1 MSESYTHLYVD
12 AGDFSSPFYEFYID
26 ASGNEE
32 LTPTNTI
39 YLDTSYVFHRLN
51 DAVSHPFYISDVGY
65 EQPSSS
71 NITLTGNGSYN
82 NGIAGS
88 ETLTLEFTGLD
99 TSDNLYYYCTS
110 HSSMVNSFTL
120 LATTP
125 VMDNTPPILNNVLPV
140 LNATDVSINTPL
152 QFTFNENIV
161 DGSGNIR
168 IYDTLNNVIQ
178 TIDVSSV
185 NVSIVDNEVT
195 VNISDLG
202 YNALYYVNIDSGT
215 FEDSSGNSFTGLD
228 SSSDSGMR
236 FTTEIELDTTPP
248 PSMDTTPPSIIGF
261 NPPLNATNISINTPL
276 EFTFDENIIIGAGNI
291 RIYDNSDN
299 IVESIDVSNV
309 NVSIVDDQVT
319 INPSFDLSYSTSYY
333 VSIDSGAFEDGSG
346 NTFTGLD
353 SSSNNGMRF
362 TTAEEPDIIAPTLSS
377 FIPPLNAIYVPINTH
392 LEFTFDENIING
404 TGNITIYDNSDNIVE
419 FIDVSS
425 TSVSIS
431 GEILTINLSSD
442 LSYNNSYYVNID
454 SGAIQDEVGNN
465 YIGLD
470 SSGADTG
477 MRFTT
482 EEDITP
488 PIIIQFNPIPG
499 RINFPING
507 TLAFTFNEDIVIGSG
522 NITVHRVS
530 DNTLIK
536 TFDISSSEVS
546 IVNNKIIIN
555 PSTDFPYNTALYVN
569 IDSGIVDDV
578 DNNNF
583 IGLDSSSLST
593 GLRFTTERDLVPPSL
608 VSFSPGTGVTDVS
621 VNTTIDF
628 TFSEDVYVNNGNI
641 TIHRSSND
649 IILQV
654 INVTSPNVIISGR
667 DVIVN
672 PIRDLPYD
680 LSVYV
685 NIDSG
690 SFIDNL
696 NNRFVGLNS
705 KTVSGIQFT
714 TIASGTPRNDTSPTL
729 ISNLPILNETKVR
742 LDTPLTF
749 TFSKQ
754 VLPASG
760 KIFIYNAI
768 NNRLI
773 QSIDVNHTNVNISG
787 ERVTVTL
794 LSYLPENTQIYV
806 NISSNAFVDIDG
818 NNYAGLTSSIFG
830 SGIRFSTINLG
841 QTRLFDI
848 IKFCQDKKCQQ
859 NIQYNRLKTGGNDP
873 SMSSAMRYAQYVRAA
888 KPKTSQ

>member
-1 MSESYTHLYVD
+1 
-12 AGDFSSPFYEFYID
+12 
-26 ASGNEE
+26 
-32 LTPTNTI
+32 
-39 YLDTSYVFHRLN
+39 
-51 DAVSHPFYISDVGY
+51 
-65 EQPSSS
+65 
-71 NITLTGNGSYN
+71 
-82 NGIAGS
+82 
-88 ETLTLEFTGLD
+88 
-99 TSDNLYYYCTS
+99 
-110 HSSMVNSFTL
+110 
-120 LATTP
+120 
-125 VMDNTPPILNNVLPV
+125 
-140 LNATDVSINTPL
+140 L
-152 QFTFNENIV
+152 QFTFNENII
-161 DGSGNIR
+161 DGSGNII
-168 IYDTLNNVIQ
+168 IYDTFNNVIQ

-202 YNALYYVNIDSGT
+202 YNTLYYVNIDSGA
-215 FEDSSGNSFTGLD
+215 FEDGSGNSFTGLD
-228 SSSDSGMR
+228 SSSNSGMR
-236 FTTEIELDTTPP
+236 FTTEIELDT
-248 PSMDTTPPSIIGF
+248 SPPSIINF
-261 NPPLNATNISINTPL
+261 NPLLNATNVSVNTPL
-276 EFTFDENIIIGAGNI
+276 EFTFDENIINGTGNI
-291 RIYDNSDN
+291 TIYDNSDN

-333 VSIDSGAFEDGSG
+333 VSIDSVAFEDCSC
-346 NTFTGLD
+346 NSFTGLD

-362 TTAEEPDIIAPTLSS
+362 TTSEEPDIIAPTLSS
-377 FIPPLNAIYVPINTH
+377 FIPLLNATDVSINTP
-392 LEFTFDENIING
+392 LEFTFDENIVNG
-404 TGNITIYDNSDNIVE
+404 TGNITIYDNSDNIIE
-419 FIDVSS
+419 SINVSS
-425 TSVSIS
+425 TSLSIS

-454 SGAIQDEVGNN
+454 SGAIQDEAGNN

-482 EEDITP
+482 EEDITS
-488 PIIIQFNPIPG
+488 PIIIQFNPISG

-578 DNNNF
+578 HNNNF

-608 VSFSPGTGVTDVS
+608 VSFSPGTGITDVS

-628 TFSEDVYVNNGNI
+628 TFSEDVYVSNGNI
-641 TIHRSSND
+641 TINRSSND

-672 PIRDLPYD
+672 LIRDLPYD

-690 SFIDNL
+690 SFRDNA

-714 TIASGTPRNDTSPTL
+714 TIVSGTPRNDTPPTL
-729 ISNLPILNETKVR
+729 ISNLPTLNETKVR

-749 TFSKQ
+749 TFSKE
-754 VLPASG
+754 VVPASG
-760 KIFIYNAI
+760 NIFIYNAI
-768 NNRLI
+768 NNQLI
-773 QSIDVNHTNVNISG
+773 QSIDVNNTNVKISG
-787 ERVTVTL
+787 EQVTVTL
-794 LSYLPENTQIYV
+794 LSDLPENTQIYV

-818 NNYAGLTSSIFG
+818 NNYAGLPSSIFG
-830 SGIRFSTINLG
+830 TGIRFNTVNLG

-888 KPKTSQ
+888 KPKTNQ

>member
-12 AGDFSSPFYEFYID
+12 DGDFSSPFYEFYID

-51 DAVSHPFYISDVGY
+51 DAVSHPFYISDVSY

-71 NITLTGNGSYN
+71 NISLTGNGSYN
-82 NGIAGS
+82 NGITGS
-88 ETLTLEFTGLD
+88 ETFTLEFTGLD

-120 LATTP
+120 VASTP
-125 VMDNTPPILNNVLPV
+125 VVDNTPPILSNVLPV

-161 DGSGNIR
+161 DGSGNII
-168 IYDTLNNVIQ
+168 IYDSFNNVIQ

-202 YNALYYVNIDSGT
+202 YNALYYVNIDSGA
-215 FEDSSGNSFTGLD
+215 FEDGSGNSFTGLD
-228 SSSDSGMR
+228 SSSNSGMR

-248 PSMDTTPPSIIGF
+248 SIIGF
-261 NPPLNATNISINTPL
+261 NPALNATNISINTSL
-276 EFTFDENIIIGAGNI
+276 EFTFDENIVIGAGNI

-299 IVESIDVSNV
+299 IIESIDVSSV
-309 NVSIVDDQVT
+309 NVSIADSQVT
-319 INPSFDLSYSTSYY
+319 INPSFDLSYNTSYH
-333 VSIDSGAFEDGSG
+333 VSIDSGAVEDGSG
-346 NTFTGLD
+346 NSFTGIE

-377 FIPPLNAIYVPINTH
+377 FIPVLNAIDVSINTP
-392 LEFTFDENIING
+392 LEFTFDENIVNG
-404 TGNITIYDNSDNIVE
+404 TGNIIIYDSSDNIIE
-419 FIDVSS
+419 SINVSS
-425 TSVSIS
+425 TGVSIS
-431 GEILTINLSSD
+431 GEILTIDLTND
-442 LSYNNSYYVNID
+442 LSYNNSYYVNIE
-454 SGAIQDEVGNN
+454 SGVIQDEVGNN

-482 EEDITP
+482 EEDIIS
-488 PIIIQFNPIPG
+488 PIIIQFNPISG

-530 DNTLIK
+530 DNTIIK

-578 DNNNF
+578 HNNNF

-608 VSFSPGTGVTDVS
+608 VNFSPGTGITDVS

-672 PIRDLPYD
+672 PIRDLPYE

-690 SFIDNL
+690 SFKDNV

-714 TIASGTPRNDTSPTL
+714 TIASGTPRNDTPPTL

-749 TFSKQ
+749 TFSKE
-754 VLPASG
+754 VVPASG
-760 KIFIYNAI
+760 NIFIYNAI
-768 NNRLI
+768 NNQLI

>member
-120 LATTP
+120 VASTP
-125 VMDNTPPILNNVLPV
+125 VVDNTPPILSNVLPV

-161 DGSGNIR
+161 DGSGNII
-168 IYDTLNNVIQ
+168 IYDSFNNVIQ

-202 YNALYYVNIDSGT
+202 YNELYYVNIDSGA
-215 FEDSSGNSFTGLD
+215 FEDGSGNSFTGLD
-228 SSSDSGMR
+228 SSSNSGMR

-248 PSMDTTPPSIIGF
+248 SIIDF
-261 NPPLNATNISINTPL
+261 NPPLSATNISINTPL
-276 EFTFDENIIIGAGNI
+276 EFTFDENIVIGAGNI

-299 IVESIDVSNV
+299 IIESIDVSSV
-309 NVSIVDDQVT
+309 NVSIVDTQVT
-319 INPSFDLSYSTSYY
+319 INPSFDLSYSTSYH
-333 VSIDSGAFEDGSG
+333 VSIDSGAVEDGSG
-346 NTFTGLD
+346 NSFTGIE

-377 FIPPLNAIYVPINTH
+377 FIPVLNAIDVSINTP
-392 LEFTFDENIING
+392 LEFTFDENIVNG
-404 TGNITIYDNSDNIVE
+404 TGNIIIYDSSDNIIE
-419 FIDVSS
+419 SINVSS
-425 TSVSIS
+425 TGVSIS
-431 GEILTINLSSD
+431 GEILTIDLTND
-442 LSYNNSYYVNID
+442 LSYNNSYYVNIE

-482 EEDITP
+482 EEDIIS
-488 PIIIQFNPIPG
+488 PIIIHFNPISG

-507 TLAFTFNEDIVIGSG
+507 TLTFTFNEDIVIGSG
-522 NITVHRVS
+522 NVTVHRVS
-530 DNTLIK
+530 DNTIVQ

-555 PSTDFPYNTALYVN
+555 PSTDFPYNTELYVN

-578 DNNNF
+578 HNNNF
-583 IGLDSSSLST
+583 TGLDSSSLST
-593 GLRFTTERDLVPPSL
+593 GLRFTTERDLIPPSL
-608 VSFSPGTGVTDVS
+608 VSFSPGTGITDVS
-621 VNTTIDF
+621 VNTNIDF

-641 TIHRSSND
+641 TINRSSND

-672 PIRDLPYD
+672 PIRDLPYE

-690 SFIDNL
+690 SFKDNV

-714 TIASGTPRNDTSPTL
+714 TIASGTPRNDTPPTL
-729 ISNLPILNETKVR
+729 ISNLPILNETKVS

-749 TFSKQ
+749 TFSKE
-754 VLPASG
+754 VVPASG
-760 KIFIYNAI
+760 NIFIYNAI
-768 NNRLI
+768 NNQLI

-787 ERVTVTL
+787 EKVTVTL

-888 KPKTSQ
+888 KPKTNQ

>member
-291 RIYDNSDN
+291 R
-299 IVESIDVSNV
+299 
-309 NVSIVDDQVT
+309 
-319 INPSFDLSYSTSYY
+319 
-333 VSIDSGAFEDGSG
+333 
-346 NTFTGLD
+346 
-353 SSSNNGMRF
+353 
-362 TTAEEPDIIAPTLSS
+362 
-377 FIPPLNAIYVPINTH
+377 
-392 LEFTFDENIING
+392 
-404 TGNITIYDNSDNIVE
+404 IYDNSDNIVE

>member
-12 AGDFSSPFYEFYID
+12 DGDFSSPFYEFYID

-51 DAVSHPFYISDVGY
+51 DAVSHPFYISDVSY

-71 NITLTGNGSYN
+71 NISLTGNGSYN
-82 NGIAGS
+82 NGITGS
-88 ETLTLEFTGLD
+88 ETFTLEFTGLD

-120 LATTP
+120 VASTP
-125 VMDNTPPILNNVLPV
+125 VVDNTPPILSNVLPV

-161 DGSGNIR
+161 DGSGNII
-168 IYDTLNNVIQ
+168 IYDSFNNVIQ

-202 YNALYYVNIDSGT
+202 YNALYYVNIDSGA
-215 FEDSSGNSFTGLD
+215 FEDGSGNSFTGLD
-228 SSSDSGMR
+228 SSSNSGMR

-248 PSMDTTPPSIIGF
+248 SIIGF
-261 NPPLNATNISINTPL
+261 NPALNATNISINTSL
-276 EFTFDENIIIGAGNI
+276 EFTFDENIVIGAGNI

-299 IVESIDVSNV
+299 IIESIDVSSV
-309 NVSIVDDQVT
+309 NVSIADSQVT
-319 INPSFDLSYSTSYY
+319 INPSFDLSYNTSYH
-333 VSIDSGAFEDGSG
+333 VSIDSGAVEDGSG
-346 NTFTGLD
+346 NSFTGIE

-377 FIPPLNAIYVPINTH
+377 FIPVLNAIDVSINTP
-392 LEFTFDENIING
+392 LAFTFDENIVNG
-404 TGNITIYDNSDNIVE
+404 TGNIIIYDSSDNIIE
-419 FIDVSS
+419 SINVSS
-425 TSVSIS
+425 TGVSIS
-431 GEILTINLSSD
+431 GEILTIDLTND
-442 LSYNNSYYVNID
+442 LSYNNSYYVNIE
-454 SGAIQDEVGNN
+454 SGVIQDEVGNN

-482 EEDITP
+482 EEDIIS
-488 PIIIQFNPIPG
+488 PIIIQFNPISG

-530 DNTLIK
+530 DNTIIK

-578 DNNNF
+578 HNNNF

-608 VSFSPGTGVTDVS
+608 VNFSPGTGITDVS

-672 PIRDLPYD
+672 PIRDLPYE

-690 SFIDNL
+690 SFKDNV

-714 TIASGTPRNDTSPTL
+714 TIASGTPRNDTPPTL

-749 TFSKQ
+749 TFSKE
-754 VLPASG
+754 VVPASG
-760 KIFIYNAI
+760 NIFIYNAI
-768 NNRLI
+768 NNQLI